1 MNIKV
6 GTNLDVKSEA
16 FLRAV
21 YDAGGTAKTTE
32 IRDRTGLSQ
41 KERNYRFEKL
51 SEMGYITT
59 GYANDGTRRRSPK
72 EATLTDD
79 GMAAVEDGI
88 SADAR
93 EWILDSEVTAKVERL
108 EQRIELLENQT
119 SRTHNR
125 LQSLERFRNKLA
137 KIFFGSETQ

>member
-21 YDAGGTAKTTE
+21 YESGGTAKTTE

-51 SEMGYITT
+51 DQMGYIDT
-59 GYANDGTRRRSPK
+59 GYANSGTSRRDPK

-79 GMAAVEDGI
+79 GMAIVEEGI
-88 SADAR
+88 SPEAR
-93 EWILDSEVTAKVERL
+93 EWVLENEVTEKVERL
-108 EQRIELLENQT
+108 EQRIDMLENQT
-119 SRTHNR
+119 SQTHNR
-125 LQSLERFRNKLA
+125 LKSLEKFRDRLA
-137 KIFFGSETQ
+137 SLMFDSEN